1 MKMRFIAVFILSIS
15 IVNNDMGFAD
25 RFSLRNAK
33 IELGSPETTTYHP
46 SERKGGE
53 LGNSVERSIL
63 HKYDD

>member
-46 SERKGGE
+46 SERKGGRAWE
-53 LGNSVERSIL
+53 FSGEVHFTQI
-63 HKYDD
+63 